1 MEETE
6 GANEGALASLR
17 LPSEGSSK
25 KKKKRDWIVLDAATD
40 ICKHTH
46 IELTTS
52 RRETVFHRYKTV
64 IIPITEN
71 DVRPPLVVY
80 TLNYEQEHE
89 SWLGCIDEGL
99 GIEMDESKSPVVRCK
114 WEELSEAALLLAGG
128 VQLLPMTEDLSNA
141 LTDFIT
147 VNRKVNVFSISVSP
161 CEQVELELPE

>member
-1 MEETE
+1 M
-6 GANEGALASLR
+6 
-17 LPSEGSSK
+17 
-25 KKKKRDWIVLDAATD
+25 
-40 ICKHTH
+40 
-46 IELTTS
+46 
-52 RRETVFHRYKTV
+52 FHRYKTV
-64 IIPITEN
+64 ITPVTKNGIRT
-71 DVRPPLVVY
+71 PLVVY

-99 GIEMDESKSPVVRCK
+99 GIALDESKSPVVTCR

-128 VQLLPMTEDLSNA
+128 VQLLPMTEELSNA